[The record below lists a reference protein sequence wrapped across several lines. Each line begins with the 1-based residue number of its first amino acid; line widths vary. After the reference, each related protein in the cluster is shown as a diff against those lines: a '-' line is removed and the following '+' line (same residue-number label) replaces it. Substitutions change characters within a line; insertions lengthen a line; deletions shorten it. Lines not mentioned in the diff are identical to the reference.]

1 MTPQE
6 IPQQPP
12 SEADSKSIPSR
23 FVELLKFLTTIKGDL
38 ANITA
43 PPFFLAPSSTV
54 ENPQCWAQRPS
65 VFTAP
70 AMEEDPQKRSLLVLR
85 MFLIGLRNQLY
96 VAGAPNLSIKKPLNA
111 FLGELYLASW
121 TDPAGKATTRMVAEQ
136 VSHHPPITAMHISSP
151 EHGIRTDGYARVE
164 MTFSGTVNVRQIGHA
179 ILHIDKFDE
188 DYLLPL
194 PDVQVRGFLSA
205 CLYPETLGTSKIIS
219 STGFISEIK
228 FLRKGF
234 FRGKKN
240 YFEARV
246 YHQDDPK
253 NSCRYEIAGTW
264 SESWEVKDGRTGE
277 ILETYNVDAA
287 ENIPAPKDAECVE
300 DQDPWE
306 SRRAWKDVICGIDKG
321 DLWVASAAKQKL
333 EEAQRKMR
341 LEEKKRE
348 ESWEPLFFSSVPENQ
363 HEVFHQLAEG
373 TAFSLSGSETKGV
386 WRIKDERLD
395 TIQKPF
401 RGNLTPFG

>member
-1 MTPQE
+1 
-6 IPQQPP
+6 
-12 SEADSKSIPSR
+12 
-23 FVELLKFLTTIKGDL
+23 
-38 ANITA
+38 
-43 PPFFLAPSSTV
+43 
-54 ENPQCWAQRPS
+54 
-65 VFTAP
+65 
-70 AMEEDPQKRSLLVLR
+70 MEEDPQKRSLLVLR
-85 MFLIGLRNQLY
+85 MFLIGLRSQLY
-96 VAGAPNLSIKKPLNA
+96 VAGAPNFSIKKPLNA
-111 FLGELYLASW
+111 FLGELFLASW
-121 TDPAGKATTRMVAEQ
+121 TDPIGKATTRLVAEQ

-151 EHGIRTDGYARVE
+151 EHGIRADGYARVE
-164 MTFSGTVNVRQIGHA
+164 MTFSGTVNIRQIGHS
-179 ILHIDKFDE
+179 ILHIDKFDD

-205 CLYPETLGTSKIIS
+205 CLYPEALGTCKIIS

-246 YHQDDPK
+246 YHQNDPK
-253 NSCRYEIAGTW
+253 NSCRYEVAGIW
-264 SESWEVKDGRTGE
+264 SESWEVKDGLTGE
-277 ILETYNVDAA
+277 ILETYNVDAV
-287 ENIPAPKDAECVE
+287 ENIPAPKDAEPIE

-341 LEEKKRE
+341 LEEKMRG

-363 HEVFHQLAEG
+363 HEVFHHLTEG
-373 TAFSLSGSETKGV
+373 TALSLSGSETKGV
-386 WRIKDERLD
+386 WRINDERLD